1 MQNLRWAY
9 HWVSSTFWLLKV
21 CYIAN
26 HGILESLQ
34 WTNQRFDC
42 NETTANQEILHYNFT
57 ENFFEIVVITT
68 VIHNGHEYHEFDS
81 FILQFLGRRSSWRW
95 TQYIGLSI
103 CIVALA
109 CIGMGKIKNLYIWVE
124 TSLPLTSSQNLFYKT
139 ILSKNPPKS
148 NIWRNW
154 KWFWVPTDMMLPL
167 WKNH

>member
-1 MQNLRWAY
+1 MVYLKAY
-9 HWVSSTFWLLKV
+9 SERTNGLIVMKPLPIKRS
-21 CYIAN
+21 YI
-26 HGILESLQ
+26 IISQ
-34 WTNQRFDC
+34 K
-42 NETTANQEILHYNFT
+42 I
-57 ENFFEIVVITT
+57 FFELVAITT
-68 VIHNGHEYHEFDS
+68 IIHKGHEYHEFDS